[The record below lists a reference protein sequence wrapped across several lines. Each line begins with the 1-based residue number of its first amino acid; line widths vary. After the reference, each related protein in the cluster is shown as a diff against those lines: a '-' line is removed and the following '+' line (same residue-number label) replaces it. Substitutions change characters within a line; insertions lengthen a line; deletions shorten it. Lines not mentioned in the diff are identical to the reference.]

1 MDGPQG
7 KDAPRV
13 LLRNVKIKSSEL
25 PKSNTFASKDFVGIG
40 VETKGNVHVQYCV
53 IENAMYCMRV
63 GSYDNEEEAIK
74 KAILPKR
81 LSKARL

>member
-81 LSKARL
+81 LLKARL